1 MNQERELL
9 TLDATVE
16 DIVFKNEDSGFCV
29 LDVSAGSD
37 LITAVGEMAAVEPGE
52 EVTLTGYFTSH
63 PSFGEQFKVQ
73 VFDRKLPTTAR
84 AIRKFLSS
92 GAIKGIGPALAE
104 RIVSM
109 FGEQTLERIQQDPE
123 CLTQVKGISQKMAEN
138 LICEFEKLFGVRRV
152 MLFLEKFG
160 IKATESVKVWAKW
173 GTLAIGMIEKN
184 PYSLCCE
191 EIGLSFSAADEI
203 AAQLKL
209 PQNDTHRIQ
218 SGLEYVL
225 RYNARENGH
234 TCLPRER
241 LVAVASSLLQLDT
254 GEIDEVLTQQL
265 ERGRFYSL
273 EGGREFIFLPTYF
286 LAEQYTAE
294 RVAQMLETQQDEP
307 EGLELAID
315 LEEEECGLEYA
326 PLQRKAIRDA
336 VNNRFF
342 ILTGGPGPG
351 KTTILNGVISIL
363 EQRGEKVGICAPTGR
378 AAKRLSE
385 VSGQDAKTI
394 HRMLGV
400 QMQQGERS
408 DFVHNEQNPL
418 KYDAIIVDE
427 MSMVDSLLFA
437 SLLKAAKPSCRVI
450 LTGDS
455 NQLPSVSAG
464 NVLKDLISSGCIP
477 FVELKEIFRQSAQS
491 LIVTNAHAI
500 VNDEY
505 PELERTDNDFF
516 FLGRRSLEATAY
528 TIAELVE
535 VRLPASYGFSPLDDI
550 QVICPSRKTVI
561 GTVELNR
568 LLQNKLNP
576 PEPGKKEF
584 KYGLYTYREGD
595 KVMQV
600 RNNYD
605 IEWKK
610 DGESGQGIFN
620 GDIGYITKINRA
632 AGVMQVLFDGRTAT
646 YTTEMAKELELA
658 YAITIHK
665 SQGNEFRAVV
675 MPVMGGETEFYNR
688 NLFYTGITR
697 AKELLILVGSSR
709 SVAHMVR
716 QIKVNYRYTGLK
728 KLLTTAVLEE

>member
-1 MNQERELL
+1 MKQEQELL

-16 DIVFKNEDSGFCV
+16 NVVYKNEESGFCV
-29 LDVSAGSD
+29 LDVSAGDD
-37 LITAVGEMAAVEPGE
+37 LITAVGEIAVVEPGE

-63 PSFGEQFKVQ
+63 PNFGEQFKVQ

-92 GAIKGIGPALAE
+92 GAVKGIGPALAG
-104 RIVSM
+104 RIVEM
-109 FGEQTLERIQQDPE
+109 FGEQTLERIEKDPG
-123 CLTQVKGISQKMAEN
+123 CLTQVKGISQSIAEN
-138 LICEFEKLFGVRRV
+138 LAHEFEKLFGVRRV
-152 MLFLEKFG
+152 MLYLEKFG
-160 IKATESVKVWAKW
+160 IKATDSVKVWSKW
-173 GTLAIGMIEKN
+173 GTFAIGMIEEN

-191 EIGLSFSAADEI
+191 EIGLAFSAADEI
-203 AAQLKL
+203 AEKLEL
-209 PQNDTHRIQ
+209 PQNDAHRVQ

-225 RYNARENGH
+225 RYNARVNGH
-234 TCLPRER
+234 TCLPREK
-241 LVAVASSLLQLDT
+241 LVAVASGLLRLDSY
-254 GEIDEVLTQQL
+254 EIDDLLEEQL
-265 ERGRFYSL
+265 QTGRFYSY
-273 EGGREFIFLPTYF
+273 ENGKEFIFLTTYY
-286 LAEQYTAE
+286 LAEQYCAE
-294 RVAQMLETQQDEP
+294 RIALMLENQQDEP
-307 EGLELAID
+307 PGLDAVID
-315 LEEEECGLEYA
+315 LEEESCGLEYA

-336 VNNRFF
+336 VSSSLF
-342 ILTGGPGPG
+342 ILTGGPGTG
-351 KTTILNGVISIL
+351 KTTILNAVISIL
-363 EQRGEKVGICAPTGR
+363 EQRGDKVGICAPTGR

-408 DFVHNEQNPL
+408 EFVHNEQNPL
-418 KYDAIIVDE
+418 KYDAVIVDE

-437 SLLKAAKPSCRVI
+437 SLLKAAKPSCKFI
-450 LTGDS
+450 LTGDC

-477 FVELKEIFRQSAQS
+477 FIELREIFRQSAQS

-505 PELERTDNDFF
+505 PELERTDSDFF
-516 FLGRRSLEATAY
+516 FLGRRSLEAAAY

-535 VRLPASYGFSPLDDI
+535 VRLPASYGFSPIDDI

-568 LLQNKLNP
+568 LLQSKLNP
-576 PEPGKKEF
+576 PEPGRSEF
-584 KYGLYTYREGD
+584 KFGLYTYREGD

-605 IEWKK
+605 IQWKR

-709 SVAHMVR
+709 SVGHMVK

-728 KLLTTAVLEE
+728 SFLTKAVLGE